1 MIIHP
6 LFIEIAQVG
15 ILLFVAPAFAGWVKM
30 VKCWFQGRTAP
41 SLFQPYRDIRKLFA
55 KDVTLAENASW
66 IFRFTPYLVF
76 GVSVMA
82 GGIIPILS
90 TDLPLSA
97 TADVIALVAL
107 FAIARFFT
115 ALAGMDI
122 GTAFGGMGSSREMTI
137 ASLAEPAM
145 LMAVFAVSLVSK
157 STSLSQMAFVISQ
170 GHSMLRPSLVFA
182 LMAFILIALAET
194 GRVPVDNPATHLELT
209 MIHEAMILEYSG
221 RHLALIEWASM
232 MKLFLFTV
240 LGIASFFPWG
250 IAQNDDLLSVFLSLS
265 RPRCSSWGSSGS
277 GLVLIETGLAKMRIF
292 RITEFLGSAFLFA
305 TTRDAVVF
313 HAGIEDDENRHGMSA
328 SSKVAIGCLA
338 A

>member
-1 MIIHP
+1 LKIHP
-6 LFIEIAQVG
+6 FFIELAQVAL
-15 ILLFVAPAFAGWVKM
+15 LLFAAPLFAGWVKM
-30 VKCWFQGRTAP
+30 LKCWFQGRTSP
-41 SLFQPYRDIRKLFA
+41 SLFQPYRDLRKLFF
-55 KDVTLAENASW
+55 KDVVLAENASW

-82 GGIIPILS
+82 GSIIPTLS

-97 TADVIALVAL
+97 IADVIVLVAL

-145 LMAVFAVSLVSK
+145 LMAVFAVSLVGK
-157 STSLSQMAFVISQ
+157 STSLSQMTVVISQ
-170 GHSMLRPSLVFA
+170 GGHAMLRPSLVFA
-182 LMAFILIALAET
+182 LLSFILIALAET
-194 GRVPVDNPATHLELT
+194 GRVPVDNPDTHLELT

-221 RHLALIEWASM
+221 RHLALIEWAGM
-232 MKLFLFTV
+232 MKLYLFVV

-250 IAQNDDLLSVFLSLS
+250 IALNDDLIVVFAALAVLLLKL
-265 RPRCSSWGSSGS
+265 GFVGV

-305 TTRDAVVF
+305 TL
-313 HAGIEDDENRHGMSA
+313 GMMSYFM
-328 SSKVAIGCLA
+328 LE
-338 A
+338 